1 MAADSRTTTRAPTAC
16 EANARPRTA
25 VALLLALS
33 AEQVAHQRWSTD
45 EIQRLSMW

>member
-1 MAADSRTTTRAPTAC
+1 
-16 EANARPRTA
+16 